1 MGIGF
6 AIPINIAR
14 NIAEQLLTEG
24 KVTRAW
30 LGIAMQD
37 ADSAQLTA
45 QNLPTTTQAASIL
58 EVKEGSPAEHAG
70 MQEGDIIVNLSGISI
85 KGAAD
90 LRNRIALNTP
100 DTYVDIKLFR
110 NGQKHLIRVRLATLK

>member
-14 NIAEQLLTEG
+14 TVTEQLLAKG

-37 ADSAQLTA
+37 ADSDQLTA
-45 QNLPTTTQAASIL
+45 QNLPTTTQAASVL
-58 EVKEGSPAEHAG
+58 EVKEGSPAERAG
-70 MQEGDIIVNLSGISI
+70 LQEGDIIINLSGISI
-85 KGAAD
+85 NGAAD
-90 LRNRIALNTP
+90 LRNRIALSTP
-100 DTYVDIKLFR
+100 DSDIDLELFR
-110 NGQKHLIRVRLATLK
+110 NGQKQLVRVRLSTLK